1 MQRKYLA
8 IDLRGYPS
16 ELFETVCQ
24 VTPVENFSPGKGIN
38 GVEVAAPHQLKMLP
52 RADVVF
58 ARGGTARKNRIFLR
72 SKKVDVLACPY
83 PFDSVQA
90 RLAAENSIALELSF
104 REIRCT
110 AGYMR
115 ARILDRL
122 RTTIL
127 LAKKYHARLIITSGA
142 CCEEAVVS
150 PRQLVAFGK
159 VVGLTYPEAKA
170 SLYTI
175 PKRVV
180 EGVE

>member
-16 ELFETVCQ
+16 ELFETVCH
-24 VTPVENFSPGKGIN
+24 VTGLENFSPGKGLN
-38 GVEVAAPHQLKMLP
+38 GVEIAAPHQLKVLP

-58 ARGGTARKNRIFLR
+58 ARGGTVKKNRIFLK
-72 SKKVDVLACPY
+72 SKKVNVLACPY

-90 RLAAENSIALELSF
+90 RLAAENRIALELGF

-110 AGYMR
+110 TGYVR
-115 ARILDRL
+115 ARILYYL
-122 RTTIL
+122 QKTIS
-127 LAKKYHARLIITSGA
+127 LAKKYHAPLIITSGA
-142 CCEEAVVS
+142 CCEEDVVS

-159 VVGLTYPEAKA
+159 IAGLTYPEAKA
-170 SLYTI
+170 SIYAI
-175 PKRVV
+175 PKMVL